1 MIEIPNYV
9 KNETKR
15 TISKSLN
22 KRSKDGL
29 LAGCNICFLNSHD
42 KPRITNINRIYDKHK
57 TMRESLL

>member
-9 KNETKR
+9 KNEMKR

-42 KPRITNINRIYDKHK
+42 KPRITNIKNI
-57 TMRESLL
+57 